1 MSNNKITYINDSFSS
16 DFVRLR
22 RVHPT
27 ANFVSEG
34 FAQSNGAFPPAE
46 VPSTKLDNES
56 ERNGGGKGLHK
67 LLRDE
72 SIKCACHVNDYPP
85 WTGEALYSKCWK
97 MKAFWS
103 FVLVLCTLCG
113 AFTTYQVIE
122 EYSQGKTAT
131 SNTIRLVP
139 NLSLP
144 AITVCPKVPDA
155 LKGDLLY
162 QDMRAIIPHLTKSMA
177 DNLIKYWIGGSG
189 LENMNELSTFNASYL
204 EELDDL
210 YQRWRQ
216 NSETKTFFQKIQ
228 DKYGYKCTDFF
239 KKCEL
244 GGQKKNCCKEIFNQ
258 KAVMRRGFCYQTREG
273 LNQEEADDIGR
284 LVLEI
289 KELPSITSPHFGHKQ
304 PQTVIYINDN
314 FEEVLDF
321 PRFYLYQNEWN
332 RMHITARRIELL
344 EHPNDCTNKVFG
356 KDSNCIVRNWLSSTV
371 IDHFNCTLPYLDT
384 VRGIS
389 PELPTCEP
397 LKIAKNYTDIIQLV
411 HSGSVH
417 GPKCI
422 PGCNRWEYSVSLQQ
436 SPSLQD
442 FANYTFNLE
451 VSFYDLQYEHLK
463 EVVTITVPGFMS
475 QIGGQFGFF
484 LGLSIITV
492 IQMASFAVWSTFR
505 TVLFLGNRRKFDWV
519 FSLNGISLEKR
530 AQEIAA
536 EKSVNVGQ
544 LGNSGESITNEITE
558 RRERVSNR
566 EVRGMTKRRSKSE
579 KDEETTQK
587 RRLKLIKQQSFD
599 EGGISKC

>member
-1 MSNNKITYINDSFSS
+1 MTLFLLILSVFDVSIPRRISS
-16 DFVRLR
+16 AKALPNRTAPFR
-22 RVHPT
+22 RRKCR
-27 ANFVSEG
+27 
-34 FAQSNGAFPPAE
+34 
-46 VPSTKLDNES
+46 STKLDNES

-189 LENMNELSTFNASYL
+189 LENMANGGTERIFVIGATFRMNCPPL
-204 EELDDL
+204 MPRIWKNLNDL

-216 NSETKTFFQKIQ
+216 NSETKTFFQKI
-228 DKYGYKCTDFF
+228 
-239 KKCEL
+239 
-244 GGQKKNCCKEIFNQ
+244 
-258 KAVMRRGFCYQTREG
+258 
-273 LNQEEADDIGR
+273 
-284 LVLEI
+284 
-289 KELPSITSPHFGHKQ
+289 Q

-579 KDEETTQK
+579 KDEETTQ
-587 RRLKLIKQQSFD
+587 RED
-599 EGGISKC
+599 